1 MKNSNTSHEPISQ
14 KLAAFHTGRP
24 VLHGTARVLGQMV
37 RYRMYRVKLNEERLY
52 LLRVIYDG
60 EAAECLIGC
69 DRQKAVHV
77 FFSLLR
83 GRVTPCSMPYIVKEL
98 MEGGDH
104 RVLLD
109 I

>member
-1 MKNSNTSHEPISQ
+1 MKNSNTSHGSIS
-14 KLAAFHTGRP
+14 KNFPGRRL
-24 VLHGTARVLGQMV
+24 VLHGTARVLGQKV
-37 RYRMYRVKLNEERLY
+37 RYRMYRVTLSGERMY
-52 LLRVIYDG
+52 LLRVSYDG

-69 DRQKAVHV
+69 DRQTAVHV
-77 FFSLLR
+77 FFSLLC

-98 MEGGDH
+98 VEGGDN